1 MRQHHRNLMRFSR
14 ACLAHAL
21 KGHYREDRYP
31 TILIPAE
38 LHVADEVWRL
48 QESSQV
54 SHREPRTRVC
64 VDGAEEL
71 VRWNIVHVHVP
82 QCSANKQER
91 SGE

>member
-1 MRQHHRNLMRFSR
+1 MRF
-14 ACLAHAL
+14 AWTCLAHAL
-21 KGHYREDRYP
+21 KGHYWEDRNP
-31 TILIPAE
+31 TVLVPAK

-48 QESSQV
+48 QQSGQMSD
-54 SHREPRTRVC
+54 REPWTRVR

-82 QCSANKQER
+82 QCSASKQER